1 MKILILGATG
11 RTGQHLLEQALQR
24 GHQVH
29 VLVRDKSKIAF
40 HATNLTVFEGSPLD
54 KTALENAMK
63 GCEAVLSALNV
74 SRTRDWPWSKLRSP
88 KDLLSSV
95 MKALIELM
103 PTCGIRRLIFI
114 SAWGVGE
121 TKKDIPGWFRWFID
135 HSNISYPYLDH
146 ENQEELARQTTL
158 EWTAV
163 RPAGLTNG
171 GMIKRVKLSFNN
183 DPRPNWIINRKSVA
197 SFMLD
202 ILEKNLYTRQSPVIS
217 RSK

>member
-24 GHQVH
+24 GHLVH
-29 VLVRDKSKIAF
+29 ILVRDKSKVAF
-40 HATNLTVFEGSPLD
+40 HTSNLTIFQGSPLD
-54 KTALENAMK
+54 KMALENAMK

-74 SRTRDWPWSKLRSP
+74 SRTSDWPWSKLRSP
-88 KDLLSSV
+88 KDILSSV
-95 MKALIELM
+95 MKNLIELM
-103 PTCGIRRLIFI
+103 PTCSIRRLIFI
-114 SAWGVGE
+114 SAWGVAE

-135 HSNISYPYLDH
+135 NSNIGYPYLDH
-146 ENQEELARQTTL
+146 ENQEELARKTTL

-171 GMIKRVKLSFNN
+171 RKIKKVKLSFNN
-183 DPRPNWIINRKSVA
+183 DPKPNWLINRKSVA

>member
-29 VLVRDKSKIAF
+29 VLVRDRSKIAS
-40 HATNLTVFEGSPLD
+40 HLSSLTIFEGSPLD
-54 KTALENAMK
+54 KSALENAMK

-74 SRTRDWPWSKLRSP
+74 SRTSDWPWAKLRSP
-88 KDLLSSV
+88 KDILSSV
-95 MKALIELM
+95 TKSLIELM
-103 PTCGIRRLIFI
+103 PTYHIRRLIFI
-114 SAWGVGE
+114 SAWGVAE

-135 HSNISYPYLDH
+135 HSNVRYPYLDH
-146 ENQEELARQTTL
+146 ENQEELVKQTKL

-163 RPAGLTNG
+163 RAAGLTNG
-171 GMIKRVKLSFNN
+171 GKIKKAKLSINN
-183 DPRPNWIINRKSVA
+183 DPKPNWTINRKSVA

-202 ILEKNLYTRQSPVIS
+202 ILEKNLYAGQAPVIS
-217 RSK
+217 RG